1 MNARHSDFEL
11 DDGRDEIDLGGVAA
25 ALGRRKRLILSVMLG
40 ALAAAVLFVTL
51 VKPRY
56 VAESRILIE
65 NQESYFTSAGPEGSR
80 AETGDALDES
90 AINSQIQIL
99 TSRDLARKA
108 VQALHLQGD
117 PEFDPAAGGL
127 SLLTRPLV
135 LLGLMR
141 GPADQPVG
149 DRLLTNFI
157 DHLTVMSPS
166 KTRVLQVEFSSHD
179 PELAARGANA
189 VADLYI
195 DMKSQA
201 KREEAHQA
209 AEALKPLIA
218 SLETKVADADAKVEA
233 VRAQTGLYESAGQ
246 ITVPTQQ
253 LGEIATRL
261 AEARAA
267 QSDAQARANTLRDLL
282 KMGRLS
288 DAGDIAKSDLVRR
301 ISDQRVAVR
310 AQLAAESRTL
320 LPGHPRIKELEGQ
333 LGDLDAQLRLA
344 VDKAARGYE
353 DDAHVAAARVV
364 NLEALLESQKTA
376 VGASNADA
384 AKLLELQ
391 RESKTLMDQL
401 ASLSSKYQAALARD
415 SADSAPPDARVISRA
430 LAPSQPAFPKKLP
443 IIVFATLAG
452 LFFPVAFVIAG
463 EISGG
468 RRRRPE
474 KFAPAARH
482 KHASIGDLKRA
493 VAEFG
498 QGGVAAQP
506 KPRFFER
513 VRQAAAEFSAPA
525 VSLDDEAREAAPA
538 LAPENDETADALAVF
553 APETEDAP
561 KADDPFAMADA
572 RGSPLQVRTGAAR
585 ALVQRLAEAGAHGGA
600 KILGA
605 KILVVSDPESASAC
619 AALALARALAR
630 QGRAIL
636 VQIDDSDPVLAAEL
650 ESAQE
655 SDLDIDLFDD
665 VQPGL
670 AHLLSGEASFAETI
684 YRDGASRLHIIQS
697 GGPVE
702 AAPADLDLVL
712 DALHATYDFALFAA
726 GAGTQAARIAREA
739 DLTLIYAED
748 AGARSFLS
756 DDFAA
761 AGARIIL
768 LAGRD
773 SLGEIAEMAA

>member
-1 MNARHSDFEL
+1 MNARQNHFEL

-25 ALGRRKRLILSVMLG
+25 ALGRRKRLILGVMLG
-40 ALAAAVLFVTL
+40 AAAAAAMFVTV

-65 NQESYFTSAGPEGSR
+65 NQESYFTSAGPEGAR
-80 AETGDALDES
+80 AEPGDALDES

-99 TSRDLARKA
+99 TSRDLARRA
-108 VQALHLQGD
+108 VQELHLQGN
-117 PEFDPAAGGL
+117 PEFDPAAGGP

-166 KTRVLQVEFSSHD
+166 KTRVLQIEFSSRD
-179 PELAARGANA
+179 PDLAARGANA
-189 VADLYI
+189 VAELYI

-201 KREEAHQA
+201 KRAEAHQA
-209 AEALKPLIA
+209 AEALRPLIA
-218 SLETKVADADAKVEA
+218 SLETRVAEADAKVEA
-233 VRAQTGLYESAGQ
+233 FRAQTGLYESAGQ
-246 ITVPTQQ
+246 TTVPTQQ

-267 QSDAQARANTLRDLL
+267 HSDAQAKANTLRDLL
-282 KMGRLS
+282 KMGRLA
-288 DAGDIAKSDLVRR
+288 DVGDIAKSDLVRR

-310 AQLAAESRTL
+310 AQLAAELRTL

-333 LGDLDAQLRLA
+333 LSDLDAQLRLA

-353 DDAHVAAARVV
+353 DDARVAAARVV
-364 NLEALLESQKTA
+364 NLEALLEAQKSA
-376 VGASNADA
+376 VGASNVDA

-391 RESKTLMDQL
+391 RDAKTLKDQL

-415 SADSAPPDARVISRA
+415 FADSAPPDARIISRA
-430 LAPSQPAFPKKLP
+430 LAPSQPAFPKKPP
-443 IIVFATLAG
+443 IIIFATLAG
-452 LFFPVAFVIAG
+452 LFFPVAFVIAS

-468 RRRRPE
+468 RRRRAAEPS
-474 KFAPAARH
+474 PAGRH
-482 KHASIGDLKRA
+482 ENASIADLKRV

-498 QGGVAAQP
+498 EGGVAAEP
-506 KPRFFER
+506 KPRFFHR
-513 VRQAAAEFSAPA
+513 LRQAAAEFGAPA
-525 VSLDDEAREAAPA
+525 VLLEDEAKVAAPA
-538 LAPENDETADALAVF
+538 LKPEHDATADALAAF

-561 KADDPFAMADA
+561 GTDDPFEMADA
-572 RGSPLQVRTGAAR
+572 PDSTLPLRTGAAR
-585 ALVQRLAEAGAHGGA
+585 DLVKRIAETAPPGGA
-600 KILGA
+600 T
-605 KILVVSDPESASAC
+605 ILVVSDPDSAYAC

-630 QGRAIL
+630 EGRAIL
-636 VQIDDSDPVLAAEL
+636 VQVDDSDPALAAEL
-650 ESAQE
+650 ESALAN
-655 SDLDIDLFDD
+655 DLDDELFEE

-670 AHLLSGEASFAETI
+670 AQLLSGEASFAETI

-702 AAPADLDLVL
+702 AAPADTDLVL
-712 DALHATYDFALFAA
+712 DALHATYDFALVAA
-726 GAGTQAARIAREA
+726 GAGAEAARIAREA

-748 AGARSFLS
+748 ARARSFLS

-761 AGARIIL
+761 AGARMVV

-773 SLGEIAEMAA
+773 SLGEIVEMAA